1 MRRIWRT
8 HRPYTWDISA
18 AAGITGGTGAWNTTN
33 TNWTTDGGATNTS
46 WVNAGAAPFNNAI
59 FGGTTGTVTL
69 GEAISIRNLTFT
81 HSSDTTY
88 TITGSTL
95 NFTGGTITASNPTNN
110 NGVNAIIRSDIT
122 GAPAINL
129 QPMAGDRQFTLNPIA
144 SGSMVIG
151 AVTGESGNNSEKIN
165 LQGGAGSTG
174 TIASVTGPK
183 VFVTG
188 GSWTLNGAST
198 GRDHSI
204 TGGTLTLNAN
214 LTSTARAVILSGTGT
229 LNYNVASAVSAT
241 GATATSGD
249 NGFRIIGG
257 TLDNT
262 SGAAINTNAS
272 TQTMTWEGNWTFSG
286 TNGALSNLNLGSG
299 LVWLK
304 GGSRQITVTNAA
316 TTLTLGGNVVG
327 STASFGLTKAGA
339 GTLNLTGNSTYGG
352 VTTITAGTLSV
363 STIGNGGFN
372 PTLTTTAASATV
384 TASSTANLVVG
395 QTVSSTNIPVGA
407 TIASIVNG
415 TTFTL
420 NSGTGVIAATGQA
433 SAIGTPR
440 SLGLATNAATNIV
453 FNGGTLRYTGVN
465 ATSDRAF
472 TINTGIT
479 ATIETANNISF
490 AGATGAATTG
500 ALTKTGAG
508 QLTLTGVNTYSGLTT
523 VSAGTLLVNGSLA
536 ASSVVTVGASGTL
549 GGTGT
554 VSGPTTILGA
564 HTPGNSPGIQTF
576 ANNLTYSGG
585 SATVEWELVG
595 NTITNAANPNAV
607 YDQILVNGSLDFA
620 GATSLSLLFN
630 GLGSSVLWANPF
642 WDADQQWTLYEVAG
656 STTNFGNLSLAAG
669 SYLDSGS
676 NTLAS
681 ARPSASF
688 SLVPFGQDVL
698 ISYVAV
704 PEPTSIGILG
714 TGVALLGL
722 RVARRRKA

>member
-1 MRRIWRT
+1 MVVLAFAANLANAQT
-8 HRPYTWDISA
+8 TYTWDISA

-69 GEAISIRNLTFT
+69 GEAISIGNLNFT
-81 HSSDTTY
+81 HSSNTTY

-129 QPMAGDRQFTLNPIA
+129 QPMDGDRQFTLNPVNN
-144 SGSMVIG
+144 GSMVIG
-151 AVTGESGNNSEKIN
+151 AVTGDGGNNSEKIN

-174 TIASVTGPK
+174 TIARVTGPK
-183 VFVTG
+183 VIVTG
-188 GSWTLNGAST
+188 GSWTINGAST
-198 GRDHSI
+198 GRNHEIS
-204 TGGTLTLNAN
+204 GGTLTLNAN
-214 LTSTARAVILSGTGT
+214 LNATNRAIILGSSGT

-241 GATATSGD
+241 AASNSSTD
-249 NGFRIIGG
+249 FGFRITGG

-272 TQTMTWEGNWTFSG
+272 TQTIDLAGTLTFAGS
-286 TNGALSNLNLGSG
+286 NGADSNLHLGSG
-299 LVWLK
+299 AVFLK
-304 GGSRQITVTNAA
+304 GSNRQITVTNSA
-316 TTLTLGGNVVG
+316 TTLTIGGVIQNDNVG
-327 STASFGLTKAGA
+327 ARGLTKAGA
-339 GTLNLTGNSTYGG
+339 GTLRLSGTGSTYTG

-363 STIGNGGFN
+363 ASIGNGG
-372 PTLTTTAASATV
+372 AAGS
-384 TASSTANLVVG
+384 L
-395 QTVSSTNIPVGA
+395 
-407 TIASIVNG
+407 
-415 TTFTL
+415 
-420 NSGTGVIAATGQA
+420 GQA
-433 SAIGTPR
+433 TS
-440 SLGLATNAATNIV
+440 AATNIV
-453 FNGGTLRYTGVN
+453 FNGGTLLYTGAN

-500 ALTKTGAG
+500 ALTKTHAG

-585 SATVEWELVG
+585 SSTVEWELVG

-688 SLVPFGQDVL
+688 NLVPFGQDVL